1 MKKIEQRIEAW
12 LSKQSKRLFV
22 AAPDFDAPET
32 VHRMRVASRRLRVG
46 LGFLGARRVPS
57 LARLGRALG
66 AVRTLDVSL
75 ALLREAPARCPSVE
89 EQLAQERVPRLAEL
103 RRVYGRTTPAAWR
116 GGCPDARRALAELHR
131 ALRKRL
137 AQFDERGTGDAF
149 HNLRIAL
156 KKYRYG
162 LEIVGEGKRIEP
174 VKQLQELMGV
184 CHDIEVLL
192 QQLPA
197 GPVKQYFVKEHRR
210 RYEAVLKFLD
220 GKRRWVKKVKSNHE

>member
-1 MKKIEQRIEAW
+1 MKTIEQRIEAW

-22 AAPDFDAPET
+22 ASPDFDAPET

-66 AVRTLDVSL
+66 AVRALDVSL
-75 ALLREAPARCPSVE
+75 ALLRGTPVRCPSLE
-89 EQLAQERVPRLAEL
+89 ERLAQERGQRLAEL
-103 RRVYGRTTPAAWR
+103 RRVYERTKPATRRDGR
-116 GGCPDARRALAELHR
+116 PDARRALAELHR

-137 AQFDERGTGDAF
+137 AQFDGRRTSAAF
-149 HNLRIAL
+149 HKLRIAL

-162 LEIVGEGKRIEP
+162 LEIAGEGKRIEP

-192 QQLPA
+192 EQLTA
-197 GPVKQYFVKEHRR
+197 GPVKQFFAKEHRR